1 MLHTAILA
9 VSEASN
15 KGKDGNMNSNVNI
28 DIDAIIQ
35 SIYGCR
41 DLLES
46 LAHAAFQVP
55 LRESLTGND
64 MAKFEFLEANYG
76 FLTGS
81 IQTLSGTIRILSDAL
96 LSGDVEILPSHP
108 YHGLEAE
115 QLQSDIIDMAC
126 SVGDAEVLRKIYTFT
141 KTLIEG

>member
-1 MLHTAILA
+1 MFHTVILA
-9 VSEASN
+9 VKDISH
-15 KGKDGNMNSNVNI
+15 KGKDDTVNSNVNI

-55 LRESLTGND
+55 LREALTSND
-64 MAKFEFLEANYG
+64 GARFEFLEANYG

-81 IQTLSGTIRILSDAL
+81 IQALSGTIRILSDAL
-96 LSGDVEILPSHP
+96 ISGDVEILPSHP

-126 SVGDAEVLRKIYTFT
+126 SVGDVEVLRKIYTFT